1 MFIDYKLCT
10 NQPIM
15 NVLVQ
20 ISLFLNQ
27 IQKKLMI
34 HSMTGYGKAAAE
46 CTDKKVTVEIRSLN
60 SKNLDVNTRIP
71 FLYREKELEIRKII
85 SERLHRGKVDFSVN
99 TESTAAN
106 KNQQINPKIIKAY
119 IAEFKQIVPDA
130 SDTELLSIV
139 MRLPD
144 VMTFTSDEVDEEEW
158 STVLKLMNE
167 AIDNLNGFRLQE
179 GMAIKEDFVKRIQNI
194 EQLLSEVEPYEK
206 ERIETLKERF
216 LKNLEELNTEYD
228 ENRYE
233 QELIF
238 YIERLDITEEKVRLA
253 QHCKYFIE
261 TLDSDESEGKKL
273 GFICQEIGREIN
285 TLGSKSNH
293 SALQKIVVQ
302 MKDEL
307 EKIKEQILNI
317 L

>member
-1 MFIDYKLCT
+1 
-10 NQPIM
+10 
-15 NVLVQ
+15 
-20 ISLFLNQ
+20 
-27 IQKKLMI
+27 MI
-34 HSMTGYGKAAAE
+34 HSMTGYGKATAE

-60 SKNLDVNTRIP
+60 SKNLDINTRIP
-71 FLYREKELEIRKII
+71 LLYREKELEIRKLL
-85 SERLHRGKVDFSVN
+85 SERLQRGKVDFSIN

-106 KNQQINPKIIKAY
+106 KNQELNHEVIKAY
-119 IAEFKQIVPDA
+119 MQEFKEVVSDA
-130 SDTELLSIV
+130 SDIELLSIV

-144 VMTFTSDEVDEEEW
+144 VLKHSSDSIDEDEW
-158 STVLKLMNE
+158 KIVTDLMNQ
-167 AIDNLNGFRLQE
+167 AIDNLNQFRLAE
-179 GMAIKEDFVKRIQNI
+179 GSAIKEDFIKRIKNI
-194 EQLLSEVEPYEK
+194 EQLLSEVSPFES
-206 ERIETLKERF
+206 ERIVTLKERF

-228 ENRYE
+228 QNRYE
-233 QELIF
+233 QELIY

-261 TLDSDESEGKKL
+261 TLNTDQSEGKKL

-293 SALQKIVVQ
+293 SELQRIVVQ

>member
-1 MFIDYKLCT
+1 
-10 NQPIM
+10 
-15 NVLVQ
+15 
-20 ISLFLNQ
+20 
-27 IQKKLMI
+27 
-34 HSMTGYGKAAAE
+34 MTGYGKATAE

-60 SKNLDVNTRIP
+60 SKNLDINTRIP
-71 FLYREKELEIRKII
+71 LLYREKELEIRKLL
-85 SERLHRGKVDFSVN
+85 SERLQRGKVDFSIN

-106 KNQQINPKIIKAY
+106 KNQELNHEVIKAY
-119 IAEFKQIVPDA
+119 MQEFKEVVSDA
-130 SDTELLSIV
+130 SDIELLSIV

-144 VMTFTSDEVDEEEW
+144 VLKHSSDSIDDDEW
-158 STVLKLMNE
+158 KIVMDLMNQ
-167 AIDNLNGFRLQE
+167 AIDNLNQFRLAE
-179 GMAIKEDFVKRIQNI
+179 GSAIKEDFIKRIKNI
-194 EQLLSEVEPYEK
+194 EQLLSEVSPFES
-206 ERIETLKERF
+206 ERIVTLKERF

-228 ENRYE
+228 QNRYE
-233 QELIF
+233 QELIY

-261 TLDSDESEGKKL
+261 TLNTDQSEGKKL

-293 SALQKIVVQ
+293 SELQRIVVQ

>member
-1 MFIDYKLCT
+1 
-10 NQPIM
+10 
-15 NVLVQ
+15 
-20 ISLFLNQ
+20 
-27 IQKKLMI
+27 
-34 HSMTGYGKAAAE
+34 MTGYGKATAE
-46 CTDKKVTVEIRSLN
+46 CADKKLTVEIRSLN
-60 SKNLDVNTRIP
+60 SKNLDINTRIP
-71 FLYREKELEIRKII
+71 LLYREKELEIRKLL
-85 SERLHRGKVDFSVN
+85 SERLQRGKVDFSIN
-99 TESTAAN
+99 AESTAAS
-106 KNQQINPKIIKAY
+106 KNQELNHEVIKAY
-119 IAEFKQIVPDA
+119 MQEFKEVVTDA
-130 SDTELLSIV
+130 SDIELLSIV

-144 VMTFTSDEVDEEEW
+144 VLKHSSDEVDEEEW
-158 STVLKLMNE
+158 TTVINLMNK
-167 AIDNLNGFRLQE
+167 AIDSLNQFRLAE
-179 GMAIKEDFVKRIQNI
+179 GTAIKEDFIKRIGNI
-194 EQLLSEVEPYEK
+194 EQLLSEVTPFES
-206 ERIETLKERF
+206 ERIVTLKERF

-233 QELIF
+233 QELIY

-261 TLDSDESEGKKL
+261 TLNTDQSEGKKL

-293 SALQKIVVQ
+293 SELQRIVVQ

>member
-1 MFIDYKLCT
+1 
-10 NQPIM
+10 
-15 NVLVQ
+15 
-20 ISLFLNQ
+20 
-27 IQKKLMI
+27 MI
-34 HSMTGYGKAAAE
+34 HSMTGYGKATAE

-60 SKNLDVNTRIP
+60 SKNLDINTRIP
-71 FLYREKELEIRKII
+71 LLYREKELEIRKLL
-85 SERLHRGKVDFSVN
+85 SERLQRGKVDFSIN

-106 KNQQINPKIIKAY
+106 KNQELNHEVIKAY
-119 IAEFKQIVPDA
+119 MQEFKEVVSDA
-130 SDTELLSIV
+130 SDIELLSIV

-144 VMTFTSDEVDEEEW
+144 VLKHSSDSIDDDEW
-158 STVLKLMNE
+158 KIVMDLMNQ
-167 AIDNLNGFRLQE
+167 AIDNLNQFRLAE
-179 GMAIKEDFVKRIQNI
+179 GSAIKEDFIKRIKNI
-194 EQLLSEVEPYEK
+194 EQLLSEVSPFES
-206 ERIETLKERF
+206 ERIVTLKERF
-216 LKNLEELNTEYD
+216 LKNLEELDTEYD
-228 ENRYE
+228 QNRYE
-233 QELIF
+233 QELIY

-261 TLDSDESEGKKL
+261 TLNTDQSEGKKL

-293 SALQKIVVQ
+293 SELQRIVVQ